1 MSKEK
6 MNIRQHGR
14 TKILKGEFMN
24 SDIKTLSI
32 SGALPGWWARFKDDD
47 GTEWYSPIAAWALC
61 EVAPCNTGCAYQEIL
76 PVLPGEAGMEPHYSD
91 CGACECLYLPD
102 KKFVH
107 CGESWVFAW
116 YPVNDGSNSGTLE

>member
-1 MSKEK
+1 MTTVR
-6 MNIRQHGR
+6 NGIAQLQHGR
-14 TKILKGEFMN
+14 FV
-24 SDIKTLSI
+24 
-32 SGALPGWWARFKDDD
+32 R
-47 GTEWYSPIAAWALC
+47 SP
-61 EVAPCNTGCAYQEIL
+61 PSNTGCAYQEIL
-76 PVLPGEAGMEPHYSD
+76 PVLPGEAGMEPHHSD